1 MKNILDLLLT
11 LSIGELENISLNS
24 PMPEKV
30 VRVHAVLT
38 EDFKNMG
45 LTSNDPEVTFIKLQD
60 TLKKVIPHEGISNQ
74 SMEKLDKLNQ
84 LCGGMGKI
92 GILTMELYKGI
103 STMIPLQKTIK
114 IKSTIEEY
122 YKHLGDK
129 LSAEGITAQDKSF
142 EYSPKQNK
150 LIARY
155 KAIQNVHN
163 NIKNNTELTSDEIN
177 SVKEAVEECINNRPD
192 WSERPFLQK
201 LTDVLSLGL
210 KPLYRAFLS
219 KEAILQN
226 KLGKLD
232 IIEESADKSPIRKS
246 EI

>member
-24 PMPEKV
+24 PIPEKV

-38 EDFKNMG
+38 EDFQNMG
-45 LTSNDPEVTFIKLQD
+45 LTSIDPEVTFSMLEEN
-60 TLKKVIPHEGISNQ
+60 LKKFIPHEGISNQ

-84 LCGGMGKI
+84 LCGGMGPI

-103 STMIPLQKTIK
+103 STMIPLQQTFK

-122 YKHLGDK
+122 YKHLSDK
-129 LSAEGITAQDKSF
+129 LLAEGITAQDNTS
-142 EYSPKQNK
+142 EYSPKQIK
-150 LIARY
+150 LNARY
-155 KAIQNVHN
+155 RCIKTVHN
-163 NIKNNTELTSDEIN
+163 SIKDNTKFTPDEIN
-177 SVKEAVEECINNRPD
+177 SVKKAVGECINNRPD

-232 IIEESADKSPIRKS
+232 IIEESADKSPRPN
-246 EI
+246 